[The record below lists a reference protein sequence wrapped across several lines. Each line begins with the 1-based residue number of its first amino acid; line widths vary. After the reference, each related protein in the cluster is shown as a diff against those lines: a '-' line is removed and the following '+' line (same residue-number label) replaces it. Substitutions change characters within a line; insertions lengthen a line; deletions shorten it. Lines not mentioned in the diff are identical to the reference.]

1 MRFQDMLLEVL
12 PIVKKY
18 VLEESQKHD
27 LTPQAVKDMLRSL
40 SNELYDFIHEELF
53 LELDEEYESE
63 FGDFE
68 GDQYEEE

>member
-1 MRFQDMLLEVL
+1 MTFQDMLLQAL

-18 VLEESQKHD
+18 VLEQDQKHD

-40 SNELYDFIHEELF
+40 SNELYDFMYEELF
-53 LELDEEYESE
+53 LETDEEYESE

-68 GDQYEEE
+68 NDHCEEE